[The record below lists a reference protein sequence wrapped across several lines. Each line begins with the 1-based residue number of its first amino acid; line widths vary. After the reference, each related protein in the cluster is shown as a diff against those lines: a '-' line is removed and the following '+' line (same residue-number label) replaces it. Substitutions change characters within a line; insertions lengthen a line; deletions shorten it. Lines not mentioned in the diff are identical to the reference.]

1 MKNST
6 INPVTTTV
14 FIIAMLAAIYSTVY
28 FMMH

>member
-6 INPVTTTV
+6 INPAATAV
-14 FIIAMLAAIYSTVY
+14 FIIALLTAIYSTVY